1 MNRVIEEIF
10 MPIPSNRLDLDINKS
25 KERILKKILAIL
37 RFQFETDVFD
47 GVLTESNITIDFS
60 HATGNM
66 KYIYLDKKRFLS
78 YKPTTGM
85 FTLSVSG
92 AKYLHSHS
100 SSPFHR
106 VIVISEVEEF
116 IREGK
121 SVFSHHV
128 KLIDENLRIGSE
140 VLVVNE
146 QDKLLAVGKLSI
158 PPSYAGLSVGQAVA
172 VRKGIPKI
180 S

>member
-1 MNRVIEEIF
+1 
-10 MPIPSNRLDLDINKS
+10 MPLPNNRLDLDINKS
-25 KERILKKILAIL
+25 KSRILKKIHAIL
-37 RFQFETDVFD
+37 QFQFESDVFEKI
-47 GVLTESNITIDFS
+47 LTNDNINIEFS
-60 HATGNM
+60 RNTGNM
-66 KYIYLDKKRFLS
+66 KYIFLNKERLLS

-85 FTLSVSG
+85 FSLSILG
-92 AKYLHSHS
+92 AKLLHSHS
-100 SSPFHR
+100 SSPQHR
-106 VIVISEVEEF
+106 VIIKSEVEDF

-128 KLIDENLRIGSE
+128 IQIDENLRIGSE

-146 QDKLLAVGKLSI
+146 QDNLVGLGKLSV

-172 VRKGIPKI
+172 IRKGIPKI